1 MENWMQNLS
10 PGQIALLLVGLLLV
24 GSGFINTVGNAMEKI
39 GKLIKLAK
47 SPNARQ
53 DKDLQE
59 LGDRVTAAEKKLA
72 SDHKSI
78 KAFEDDIR
86 VIMASILALLGHGL
100 DGNNMEQMQRAKE
113 QLQEHLIN
121 RNR

>member
-1 MENWMQNLS
+1 MQNLAPS
-10 PGQIALLLVGLLLV
+10 QIILLLAGLLLAV
-24 GSGFINTVGNAMEKI
+24 SGFVNTVGNAAEKI

-47 SPNARQ
+47 APNERQ

-59 LGDRVTAAEKKLA
+59 LGDRVTAAEKKLE
-72 SDHKSI
+72 SDYNSI
-78 KAFEDDIR
+78 EGIDEDIR

-100 DGNNMEQMQRAKE
+100 DGNNIDQMQRAKE